1 MRGGSRD
8 ARGGFTLLEVVLAVG
23 LLAIITSMVFG
34 IARTSLALGN
44 TIVATQSVEMEQQ
57 AFFDLLGRRFS
68 AMPANAR
75 LELRSKD
82 SGAQHLSEL
91 TLQNVPLSFTW
102 GGQDRIAKA
111 VRLTTVKRRSGFLDI
126 VLSYYEDEIIEEP
139 DSMSSGG
146 IADAK
151 PFAEIV
157 LLNDVAL
164 FEWRVWDGRS
174 EDWEYEW
181 EIPGRLPLQLELT
194 MAVGAKGN
202 EMRHVFWIPPKLS
215 PEMLMQQLM
224 QGGAPNPGNPGAGDG
239 SNEGGDGNNGNNTDG
254 GNNPGAGGATPRPRL
269 NVPRNEPPR

>member
-1 MRGGSRD
+1 MLERPD
-8 ARGGFTLLEVVLAVG
+8 HARGGFTLLEVVLAVG
-23 LLAIITSMVFG
+23 LLAIITGMVFG

-44 TIVATQSVEMEQQ
+44 TIIASQSTEMEQQ

-68 AMPANAR
+68 TMPANAR

-91 TLQNVPLSFTW
+91 TLQNVPLAFTW

-139 DSMSSGG
+139 DSASSGS
-146 IADAK
+146 ITDAK

-157 LLNDVAL
+157 LLSDVAL

-215 PEMLMQQLM
+215 PEMMMQQLI
-224 QGGAPNPGNPGAGDG
+224 QGGAPNPGNPGTGN
-239 SNEGGDGNNGNNTDG
+239 NEGGDNSNDGNSSDG
-254 GNNPGAGGATPRPRL
+254 GANPRPRL
-269 NVPRNEPPR
+269 PINPTRNDPR